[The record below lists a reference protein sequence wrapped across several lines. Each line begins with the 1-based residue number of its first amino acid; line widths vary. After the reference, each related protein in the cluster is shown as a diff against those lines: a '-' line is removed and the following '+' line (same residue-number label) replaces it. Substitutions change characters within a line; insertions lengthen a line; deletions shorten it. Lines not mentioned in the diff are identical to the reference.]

1 MRKVG
6 AFMGIKGIVFITL
19 AVLGAI
25 LNFTAGIVAKKT
37 RFSELSLKVASLIIV
52 LISVTLLFIF
62 GK

>member
-1 MRKVG
+1 
-6 AFMGIKGIVFITL
+6 MGIKGIIFISF
-19 AVLGAI
+19 AILGAI
-25 LNFTAGIVAKKT
+25 LNFTAGAVAKKA